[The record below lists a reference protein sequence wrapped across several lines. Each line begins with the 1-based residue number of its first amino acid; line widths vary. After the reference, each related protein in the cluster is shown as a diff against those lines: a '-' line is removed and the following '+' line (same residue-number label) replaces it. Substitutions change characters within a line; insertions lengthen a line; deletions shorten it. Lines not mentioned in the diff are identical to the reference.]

1 DRVTVTINN
10 SASAGYAYQLVSGS
24 TAYSG
29 YFLGTGGI
37 LVIESFPISANLT
50 LTIQASRIAAPICT
64 QNVGSIPVTV
74 RSLPT
79 TANAGPDQQGCTG
92 NFTLAANNAAV
103 GTGQWSVVGI
113 DPGVTIADLS
123 SPTSS
128 VSGLPAGSSVTLR
141 WTISNNPCPASF
153 DDVTITRHPAPTP
166 ANAGPDIVQ
175 CNNGTFTM
183 AGNQPLSGNGFW
195 TRVSGPSVAIA
206 NPNAYNTTVS
216 GLPPG
221 QSATLRWSISVGG

>member
-1 DRVTVTINN
+1 MRRLYPKNLYLGLFFCALLFSAWEVNGQCGLGAHTYSPTYTTICSADRVTVTINN
-10 SASAGYAYQLVSGS
+10 SASAGYASQLVSGS

-141 WTISNNPCPASF
+141 WTIYINPCPASF

-166 ANAGPDIVQ
+166 ANAGP
-175 CNNGTFTM
+175 
-183 AGNQPLSGNGFW
+183 
-195 TRVSGPSVAIA
+195 
-206 NPNAYNTTVS
+206 
-216 GLPPG
+216 
-221 QSATLRWSISVGG
+221 